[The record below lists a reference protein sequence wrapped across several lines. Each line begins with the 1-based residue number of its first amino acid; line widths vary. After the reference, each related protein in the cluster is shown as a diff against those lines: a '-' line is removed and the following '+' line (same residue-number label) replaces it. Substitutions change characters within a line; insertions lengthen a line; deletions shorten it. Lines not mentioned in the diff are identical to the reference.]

1 MPKKSVDK
9 NHKPLTLNG
18 HSFRIPSD
26 AECLLDG
33 WSTFGVQPIVIEP
46 AEKIEGIPGA
56 FVIASHS
63 SVPNIPYVA
72 PAIVAEIAR
81 RWSGIPPPRARQG
94 HRRGRPQRR
103 SLLHPGQRPPRYRL
117 HPGPRYV
124 GSREQAC
131 RLSSPPGRPGARGL
145 SQRPSRRRV
154 GLKRGGS
161 TTVGPPLLSGRRSPR
176 IEERIE

>member
-1 MPKKSVDK
+1 MPKKSVNK

-33 WSTFGVQPIVIEP
+33 WSTYGVQPIVIEP

-81 RWSGIPPPRARQG
+81 RWPGIDPRELARVIVGVARSGDRSYTPDSVL
-94 HRRGRPQRR
+94 RGID
-103 SLLHPGQRPPRYRL
+103 SILDLDTMGVVNKLVAY
-117 HPGPRYV
+117 
-124 GSREQAC
+124 
-131 RLSSPPGRPGARGL
+131 
-145 SQRPSRRRV
+145 
-154 GLKRGGS
+154 
-161 TTVGPPLLSGRRSPR
+161 PPLPADQAPEGYPNVLL
-176 IEERIE
+176 EDE

>member
-81 RWSGIPPPRARQG
+81 RWPGIDPRELAGSSSGSPAAAIA
-94 HRRGRPQRR
+94 
-103 SLLHPGQRPPRYRL
+103 LTPGQRPPRYRL

-161 TTVGPPLLSGRRSPR
+161 TTDGPPLLSGRRSPR

>member
-1 MPKKSVDK
+1 MPKNSVYK

-18 HSFRIPSD
+18 HSFRIPSN

-33 WSTFGVQPIVIEP
+33 WSTYGVQPIVIEHT
-46 AEKIEGIPGA
+46 ERIEGIPDA

-81 RWSGIPPPRARQG
+81 RWPGIDPRELARVIVG
-94 HRRGRPQRR
+94 GRPQRR
-103 SLLHPGQRPPRYRL
+103 SLLHPGQRSPRYRQ
-117 HPGPRYV
+117 HPGPRCDR
-124 GSREQAC
+124 SREQAC

-145 SQRPSRRRV
+145 SQRPTRRRV

-161 TTVGPPLLSGRRSPR
+161 TTVGPPLLSGR
-176 IEERIE
+176 

>member
-81 RWSGIPPPRARQG
+81 VIVGVARSGDRSYTPDSVL
-94 HRRGRPQRR
+94 RGIDCI
-103 SLLHPGQRPPRYRL
+103 LDLDTLGVVNKLVAY
-117 HPGPRYV
+117 
-124 GSREQAC
+124 
-131 RLSSPPGRPGARGL
+131 
-145 SQRPSRRRV
+145 
-154 GLKRGGS
+154 
-161 TTVGPPLLSGRRSPR
+161 PPLPADQAPEGYLNVLL
-176 IEERIE
+176 EDE